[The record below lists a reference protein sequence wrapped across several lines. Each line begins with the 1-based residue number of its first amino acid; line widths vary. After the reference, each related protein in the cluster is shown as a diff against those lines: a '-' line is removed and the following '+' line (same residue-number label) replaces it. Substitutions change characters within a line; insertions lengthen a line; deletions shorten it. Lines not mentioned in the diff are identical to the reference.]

1 MMIQDDDESSSS
13 NSSINEKSIL
23 LDSSKRYLSKSTS
36 QLCDQ
41 SSIDIK
47 EEQVSPSSR
56 NILDVIQE
64 ELVNNNN
71 NKSLFLSFLIY
82 LD

>member
-1 MMIQDDDESSSS
+1 MIIQDDSK
-13 NSSINEKSIL
+13 INEKSIA

-41 SSIDIK
+41 SLNNNK

-64 ELVNNNN
+64 ELVNQTIII
-71 NKSLFLSFLIY
+71 SIRLCCFFSRIFVELIMI
-82 LD
+82 